1 MGNEFLDVFVP
12 ALGYGPHG
20 VHGRLAVR
28 IVNRRTSVGRSR
40 TAVVLVVVLVAYP
53 LSIYPLE
60 WLWGRGMLPNLRW
73 VDQAR
78 AIYRSPI
85 VWVADNGPEWFEYA
99 LDWVETTAVTRRR
112 LIPAHP
118 AATSAPGGVVRRG
131 NRNDP
136 LQTPYPIMWIE
147 GTSECGP

>member
-1 MGNEFLDVFVP
+1 MIRGMGNEFLDVFVP
-12 ALGYGPHG
+12 ALGTALMAFT
-20 VHGRLAVR
+20 VWLAVR
-28 IVNRRTSVGRSR
+28 IVNRRERWAKR

-99 LDWVETTAVTRRR
+99 LDWVETTAVTR
-112 LIPAHP
+112 
-118 AATSAPGGVVRRG
+118 SG
-131 NRNDP
+131 D
-136 LQTPYPIMWIE
+136 
-147 GTSECGP
+147 